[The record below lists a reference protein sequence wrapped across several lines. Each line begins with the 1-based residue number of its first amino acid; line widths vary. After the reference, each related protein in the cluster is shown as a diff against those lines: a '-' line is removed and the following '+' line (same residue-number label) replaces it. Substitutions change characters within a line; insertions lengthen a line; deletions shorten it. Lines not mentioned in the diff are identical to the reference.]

1 MFEAQ
6 AQCDLLHPERED
18 QTVLDELKF
27 NIGSEAF
34 ESQYQQQPVPPDGK
48 MVKRNWFAC
57 YDPSQTSPQKS
68 ASIKAGKQL
77 RKQIHKTIGLLEQHG
92 SSRMDFL

>member
-34 ESQYQQQPVPPDGK
+34 EAMPMILLK
-48 MVKRNWFAC
+48 
-57 YDPSQTSPQKS
+57 
-68 ASIKAGKQL
+68 KQAAL
-77 RKQIHKTIGLLEQHG
+77 HWRV
-92 SSRMDFL
+92 M